1 MKRKTLLDITLKIF
15 TAFLLISIPLTILAQ
30 SKKDR
35 QKAKKLVDQAEAA
48 FAQKNYRQA
57 ADLYGQAIVIV
68 PNSPNIH
75 YRKGYAHFNL
85 KENDQAISEFTT
97 ALSQGFKPPI
107 DIYRVRAFIYYDQ
120 KNWDGAL
127 DDVKKG
133 LEIAPNDLQFLKG
146 LGEIDIARNDLPG
159 ALEAFKRAAAIA
171 PKDPDISYNMA
182 RVYSSLGD
190 VTAQGTAA
198 EAALADGTRF
208 PGEAHYL
215 LGDAYQK
222 QKNPAGAI
230 DEYQKAINS
239 KPDIYQAYR
248 NLTEV
253 YRGENRYDDAIKVSN
268 QALLVFPG
276 DGNINTDLS
285 WYYSLADR
293 PAEAV
298 QAANK
303 AIAALPNEYTAYTNL
318 CRAYNE
324 TKEYVKAITACN
336 AALKLRPGDGETY
349 FYLGRAY
356 NLTGRTSEATQ
367 YYGLAV
373 KGLIEFTKANPDYS
387 DGWYLLGNAYFADN
401 QRDKAVD
408 AYRQCLALSP
418 KFTKARYNLGII
430 YTRKKNK
437 AGAMEQYSALMPLDL
452 KLANALK
459 AEIDKM

>member
-1 MKRKTLLDITLKIF
+1 MKRKIVLDTALKF
-15 TAFLLISIPLTILAQ
+15 LTAFLLVLMPLTLSAQ

-68 PNSPNIH
+68 PNNPNVH

-120 KNWDGAL
+120 KNWDAAL
-127 DDVKKG
+127 ADVNKA

-146 LGEIDIARNDLPG
+146 LGEVDLARNDLSG
-159 ALEAFKRAAAIA
+159 ALDAFKRAAVIA

-182 RVYSSLGD
+182 RVYFSLGD
-190 VTAQGTAA
+190 TSSQGMAA
-198 EAALADGTRF
+198 EAALANGTRF

-253 YRGENRYDDAIKVSN
+253 YRGE
-268 QALLVFPG
+268 
-276 DGNINTDLS
+276 
-285 WYYSLADR
+285 
-293 PAEAV
+293 
-298 QAANK
+298 
-303 AIAALPNEYTAYTNL
+303 
-318 CRAYNE
+318 
-324 TKEYVKAITACN
+324 
-336 AALKLRPGDGETY
+336 
-349 FYLGRAY
+349 
-356 NLTGRTSEATQ
+356 
-367 YYGLAV
+367 
-373 KGLIEFTKANPDYS
+373 
-387 DGWYLLGNAYFADN
+387 
-401 QRDKAVD
+401 
-408 AYRQCLALSP
+408 
-418 KFTKARYNLGII
+418 
-430 YTRKKNK
+430 
-437 AGAMEQYSALMPLDL
+437 
-452 KLANALK
+452 
-459 AEIDKM
+459 

>member
-1 MKRKTLLDITLKIF
+1 MKRTTLLDITLKIL
-15 TAFLLISIPLTILAQ
+15 TGFLLISIPLTLSAQ

-35 QKAKKLVDQAEAA
+35 QKAKKLLEQAEAA

-68 PNSPNIH
+68 PNSPNVH

-120 KNWDGAL
+120 KNWDAAL
-127 DDVKKG
+127 NDVRKG
-133 LEIAPNDLQFLKG
+133 LEIAPTDLQFLKG
-146 LGEIDIARNDLPG
+146 LGEVYLARNDLSN
-159 ALEAFKRAAAIA
+159 ALDAFKRAAVIA
-171 PKDPDISYNMA
+171 PNDPDISYNMS
-182 RVYSSLGD
+182 RVYFSLGD
-190 VTAQGTAA
+190 VKSQGTAA
-198 EAALADGTRF
+198 EAALANGTRF
-208 PGEAHYL
+208 PGEAHYF

-230 DEYQKAINS
+230 DEYQKAISS
-239 KPDIYQAYR
+239 KPDLYQAYR

-253 YRGENRYDDAIKVSN
+253 YRSENRYDEAIKVSN
-268 QALLVFPG
+268 QALLIFPG

-293 PAEAV
+293 PADAV

-303 AIAALPNEYTAYTNL
+303 AIAALPGEYTAYTNL

-336 AALKLRPGDGETY
+336 SALKLRPGDGETY

-367 YYGLAV
+367 YYGQAV

-401 QRDKAVD
+401 QRDKAIE
-408 AYRQCLALSP
+408 AYQQCLALSP

-437 AGAMEQYSALMPLDL
+437 AAAMEQYSALMPLDL

>member
-1 MKRKTLLDITLKIF
+1 MKRKLRIDTTLKLLAAI
-15 TAFLLISIPLTILAQ
+15 LLISMPLTLSAQ

-35 QKAKKLVDQAEAA
+35 QKAKKLLEQADAA
-48 FAQKNYRQA
+48 FGQKNYRQA
-57 ADLYGQAIVIV
+57 ADLYGQATVFV
-68 PNSPNIH
+68 PNNPNAH
-75 YRKGYAHFNL
+75 YRKGFAHFNL

-97 ALSQGFKPPI
+97 ALTQGFKSPL
-107 DIYRVRAFIYYDQ
+107 DVYRVRAFIYYDQ
-120 KNWDGAL
+120 KNWDAAL
-127 DDVKKG
+127 DDVKKA
-133 LEIAPNDLQFLKG
+133 LEISPNDLQFLKG
-146 LGEIDIARNDLPG
+146 LGEIDLARNDMSG
-159 ALEAFKRAAAIA
+159 ALDAFKRAAVIA
-171 PKDPDISYNMA
+171 PNDPDISYNMA
-182 RVYSSLGD
+182 RVYFSLGD
-190 VTAQGTAA
+190 ASSQGAAA
-198 EAALADGTRF
+198 EAALAKGTRF

-222 QKNPAGAI
+222 QKNPAGAM

-253 YRGENRYDDAIKVSN
+253 YRSENRYDEAIKVSN
-268 QALLVFPG
+268 QALLVFPA

-293 PAEAV
+293 PADAV
-298 QAANK
+298 QAAIK
-303 AIAALPNEYTAYTNL
+303 AIAALPNQYTAYTNL

-324 TKEYVKAITACN
+324 TKEYIKAITACN
-336 AALKLRPGDGETY
+336 SALKLQPGDGETY

-356 NLTGRTSEATQ
+356 NLTGRTSDATL
-367 YYGLAV
+367 YYEQAV

-401 QRDKAVD
+401 QRDKAIE
-408 AYRQCLALSP
+408 AYRQCLVLSP

-430 YTRKKNK
+430 YTRKKNR
-437 AGAMEQYSALMPLDL
+437 AAAMEQYSSLIPLDL